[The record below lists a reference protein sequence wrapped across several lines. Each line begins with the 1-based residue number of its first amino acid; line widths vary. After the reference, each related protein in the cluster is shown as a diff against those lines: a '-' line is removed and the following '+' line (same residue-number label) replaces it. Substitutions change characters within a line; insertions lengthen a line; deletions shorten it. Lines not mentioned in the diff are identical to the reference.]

1 MRPRVRSARVRR
13 NGGLIVAGRLARI
26 LVAAL
31 WFSLAV
37 WMHAYARSALCD
49 KGFKTAK

>member
-13 NGGLIVAGRLARI
+13 NGGLIVGRLACI

-31 WFSLAV
+31 WFSRAV
-37 WMHAYARSALCD
+37 WMHAYASSALCD